1 VAKVFVKE
9 QASYS
14 LRLWL
19 SKKEA
24 IWLKGIVQNPLE
36 EDESSEGNEV
46 RKAIF
51 EGLTKAGI
59 KRLRY

>member
-1 VAKVFVKE
+1 MAKVFVKE

-14 LRLWL
+14 LRIQLT
-19 SKKEA
+19 KKEA
-24 IWLKGIVQNPLE
+24 IWLKGLVQNPLE
-36 EDESSEGNEV
+36 ENEPSEGDTV

-59 KRLRY
+59 RR